1 MDLLSVMIHLVSDLK
16 AECGLKVVWK
26 EVREMANEV
35 EVVEWEVEVVEWEV
49 VVSHSL
55 PLLELQSL
63 APTFTMRSMVLILT
77 PSRMKA
83 KAWMCA

>member
-26 EVREMANEV
+26 EVREMAN
-35 EVVEWEVEVVEWEV
+35 EVEVVEWEV